1 MGVAVGCWGS
11 IQQVGYIIP
20 QAFALQAHA
29 TLSGGMYLLYVC
41 M

>member
-20 QAFALQAHA
+20 QAFTLQAHA